1 MVDGCSRLGVLF
13 RIILPIT
20 RPALAVVAFFS
31 FTLSWNEYI
40 YASVLTSSVEVKT
53 IPTGIP
59 LFIVEDVFFWGPMM
73 ASTLLSAIP
82 PLVVYF
88 VFQRF
93 IVTGL
98 TMGAVKG

>member
-1 MVDGCSRLGVLF
+1 
-13 RIILPIT
+13 
-20 RPALAVVAFFS
+20 
-31 FTLSWNEYI
+31 
-40 YASVLTSSVEVKT
+40 VEVKT